1 MFALR
6 WKSLDV
12 ALNDTLDPADYS
24 KFMAHPPI
32 KNLWSSSRKPT
43 LIPQM
48 VAARAIVHA
57 FEPADQNPIIDA
69 KELLATWPAILQRQ
83 IVPFLNKEI
92 DSVQDLYQ
100 VAQSGFDNSVI
111 AASDW
116 YARQA
121 HGLSILV
128 AILFAIAL
136 NIDTVAIATKLAQEP
151 IQRATLVELAQNTVK
166 QDQEYPTSV
175 CPDLG
180 TTIKP
185 KTSIMDSRISTI
197 TFPAQPIGAHD
208 CAAPRINVFAAV
220 FAVAGR
226 IVCDDLPRHCHA
238 WQSEQDRGQSNQ
250 RKPVQRRGYVNDA
263 GGGEPRAKS
272 DHQQNLRRHHRDLLV
287 VNENDNTLTHAAL
300 GSGLSCVTVD
310 ASTNHSDVCNHDT
323 GVISMIDGN
332 NNVIASVTIASTVQ
346 SIAVNPLT
354 QKIYATL
361 INSSRVVVI
370 DAISNNVS
378 D

>member
-32 KNLWSSSRKPT
+32 KNLGGSSRKPT
-43 LIPQM
+43 LIPKM

-136 NIDTVAIATKLAQEP
+136 NIDTVAIATKLAQ
-151 IQRATLVELAQNTVK
+151 NTVK

-197 TFPAQPIGAHD
+197 LLFLRNRSARMI
-208 CAAPRINVFAAV
+208 APRLAQTFLLLFLLLPVVSFATISHDIAMP
-220 FAVAGR
+220 GS
-226 IVCDDLPRHCHA
+226 
-238 WQSEQDRGQSNQ
+238 QSR
-250 RKPVQRRGYVNDA
+250 
-263 GGGEPRAKS
+263 
-272 DHQQNLRRHHRDLLV
+272 
-287 VNENDNTLTHAAL
+287 
-300 GSGLSCVTVD
+300 
-310 ASTNHSDVCNHDT
+310 
-323 GVISMIDGN
+323 
-332 NNVIASVTIASTVQ
+332 
-346 SIAVNPLT
+346 IAVNPINGKLYSGSAT
-354 QKIYATL
+354 SMTLVVVSLALNPIINKIYAAT
-361 INSSRVVVI
+361 I
-370 DAISNNVS
+370 AICWS
-378 D
+378 

>member
-1 MFALR
+1 VCSVIHEGVTQMFALR

-32 KNLWSSSRKPT
+32 KNLWGSSRKPT
-43 LIPQM
+43 LIPKM

-57 FEPADQNPIIDA
+57 FEPADQSPITDA
-69 KELLATWPAILQRQ
+69 TELPATWPAVLQRQ

-100 VAQSGFDNSVI
+100 AAQSGFDNSVI

-197 TFPAQPIGAHD
+197 LLFLRNRSARMI
-208 CAAPRINVFAAV
+208 APRLAQTFLLL
-220 FAVAGR
+220 F
-226 IVCDDLPRHCHA
+226 
-238 WQSEQDRGQSNQ
+238 
-250 RKPVQRRGYVNDA
+250 
-263 GGGEPRAKS
+263 
-272 DHQQNLRRHHRDLLV
+272 LLV
-287 VNENDNTLTHAAL
+287 PVVSFATISHDIAMP
-300 GSGLSCVTVD
+300 GSPSR
-310 ASTNHSDVCNHDT
+310 
-323 GVISMIDGN
+323 
-332 NNVIASVTIASTVQ
+332 
-346 SIAVNPLT
+346 IAVNPINGKLYSGSAT
-354 QKIYATL
+354 SMTLVVVSLAINPIINKIYAAT
-361 INSSRVVVI
+361 I
-370 DAISNNVS
+370 AICWS
-378 D
+378 